1 MANKRKD
8 PKAAADAAEA
18 RSKKAPKAKTTKA
31 DKAGPAVT
39 AAKTNPDVD
48 TEAKALFLH
57 HLPKIE
63 AGKKRIADATNALR
77 ILYKSAKADGMLK
90 RDFDVAIEMQGADGE
105 KKKKAAIA
113 HELTIARWMGY
124 DLGAQLDMFLE
135 PERVPATERAY
146 AEGQTASMTGKPLK
160 CDYHETTEQYR
171 EFVRGFQDHQV
182 TLQSGFQKLDPAIA
196 EDEADKAAKKAIVDK
211 QKAEDEAAFK
221 KPVTNV
227 VAMTRAEAD
236 KQRQAEGRKVN

>member
-1 MANKRKD
+1 MARKPKKD
-8 PKAAADAAEA
+8 PKDAADAAEA

-31 DKAGPAVT
+31 SEKAGPAVQ

-63 AGKKRIADATNALR
+63 AGKKKIAEATNALR

-90 RDFDVAIEMQGADGE
+90 RDFDVAIAMQGAEGE
-105 KKKKAAIA
+105 KNKKAAIA
-113 HELTIARWMGY
+113 RELTIARWMGY

-146 AEGQTASMTGKPLK
+146 AEGQTASMTGRPLK

-171 EFVRGFQDHQV
+171 EFCRGFQDHQV
-182 TLQSGFQKLDPAIA
+182 TLQAG
-196 EDEADKAAKKAIVDK
+196 
-211 QKAEDEAAFK
+211 FK
-221 KPVTNV
+221 KLEEGPPPFEQTEPAKDDYGIGLAGTPKKPSNV

-236 KQRQAEGRKVN
+236 KQRQAEAHKVN